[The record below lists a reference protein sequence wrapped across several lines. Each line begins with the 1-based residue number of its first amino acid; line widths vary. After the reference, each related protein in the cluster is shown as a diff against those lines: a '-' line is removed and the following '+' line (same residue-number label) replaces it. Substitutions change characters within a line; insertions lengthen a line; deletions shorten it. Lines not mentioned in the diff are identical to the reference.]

1 MTIEFGPT
9 LGISKEIHAMK
20 YRSKGES
27 FKDAMVRVA
36 DALKDNEEHYL
47 QFKDILLNQRFLPA
61 GRVQAAMGAPRA
73 VTAYNCF
80 VSGTLEDSMEDI
92 MEKAAEAAQTMRL
105 GGGIGYDFSSLR
117 PRGDHIASLDLSL
130 IHISEPT
137 RPY

>member
-1 MTIEFGPT
+1 MTIEYGPT
-9 LGISKEIHAMK
+9 LGISKEISQMK

-80 VSGTLEDSMEDI
+80 RQRYTR
-92 MEKAAEAAQTMRL
+92 RL
-105 GGGIGYDFSSLR
+105 HGRHHGEGCGSSTNNETWWRYWL
-117 PRGDHIASLDLSL
+117 
-130 IHISEPT
+130 
-137 RPY
+137 